1 MYSNSLI
8 ILYLSIVKESD
19 KHNRKHNKNPYI
31 LSQSGLERQRFAGFV
46 FFSLYLNIWPSD
58 LASGFRKPQ
67 AKLH

>member
-1 MYSNSLI
+1 MYINSQI
-8 ILYLSIVKESD
+8 NLYLESD

-31 LSQSGLERQRFAGFV
+31 LSQSGLERYRDSQGV
-46 FFSLYLNIWPSD
+46 FLSLYLNIWPSD